1 MLFLLVIIAKLP
13 DVRTRKILWIY
24 KFFGTRQIPMHGP
37 VLSISTWTLGQS
49 SDFPATIVSVEQS

>member
-1 MLFLLVIIAKLP
+1 MLFLVVIIAKLS

-24 KFFGTRQIPMHGP
+24 RFVGTRQIPMHGP

-49 SDFPATIVSVEQS
+49 SGFPATIVSIERL